1 MGGYHDSMAT
11 DDADAMRLHDRD
23 AQLERAL
30 IADFLARKG
39 HTFESVHALPAD
51 QGAQLLK
58 EASAYASGRLTEVES
73 RAHLQHD
80 LHGAPES

>member
-1 MGGYHDSMAT
+1 MAT
-11 DDADAMRLHDRD
+11 DDADAMRFHDRD

-30 IADFLARKG
+30 MTDFLARKG

-51 QGAQLLK
+51 QATALLK

-80 LHGAPES
+80 LHGVPEA